1 MAAPTARAPHGAR
14 RDRATVQDRP
24 MDDVNDF
31 ARVVL
36 VVSGAL
42 SLAIGVRVVA
52 GRLAVPT
59 AGLLLV
65 AAAAASDVFDELN
78 RILTFDDVQR
88 VATLALVVIL
98 FDGGQKIGLR
108 RFREAAVPVL
118 ALGVVGTFAST
129 CLGRCRG

>member
-1 MAAPTARAPHGAR
+1 
-14 RDRATVQDRP
+14 

-42 SLAIGVRVVA
+42 SLAIGVRVIA

-65 AAAAASDVFDELN
+65 AAAASSDVFDELN
-78 RILTFDDVQR
+78 RILSFDDVQR

-108 RFREAAVPVL
+108 RFREAAVAVL
-118 ALGVVGTFAST
+118 ALGVVGTFAT
-129 CLGRCRG
+129 AALLALAAH